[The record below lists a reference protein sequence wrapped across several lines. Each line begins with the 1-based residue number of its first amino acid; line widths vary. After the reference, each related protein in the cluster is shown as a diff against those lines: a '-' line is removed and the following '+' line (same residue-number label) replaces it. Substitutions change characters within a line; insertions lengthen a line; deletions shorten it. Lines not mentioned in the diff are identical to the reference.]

1 MRSFTMKG
9 LAALMFAAAVFLAA
23 PSDRASAF
31 AGASS
36 QAAQLAHLAAKQ
48 IVERGS
54 PVVEVRRGRNAR
66 GFRKFKR
73 RGIRRH
79 RRARVRSFHRRRIRR
94 ARRYRFRPRIYIA
107 PPAIYYRSYSY
118 RRSYS
123 RQCYRPCR
131 WSGYSKRYCRNYC
144 RRHYHW

>member
-1 MRSFTMKG
+1 MKPLILKG
-9 LAALMFAAAVFLAA
+9 FAALMFAAVVFLAA
-23 PSDRASAF
+23 PSDRAAAF

-66 GFRKFKR
+66 AFRKFKR

-79 RRARVRSFHRRRIRR
+79 RRARARSFHRRRIRR
-94 ARRYRFRPRIYIA
+94 SRSYRFRPRIYIA
-107 PPAIYYRSYSY
+107 PPAIYYRSYGY
-118 RRSYS
+118 RSYS
-123 RQCYRPCR
+123 SRCYRPCR
-131 WSGYSKRYCRNYC
+131 WSGYSKRYCRSYC
-144 RRHYHW
+144 RRHHYW